1 MAGVRWGDM
10 ESPVSPIDAPGR
22 AVAEAAVALRPQ
34 IASVLTPA
42 LVLERLERE
51 ARRGKLPGYVRAG
64 ASGFVIDA
72 DAIPFEGRVCGT
84 IAGTASG
91 TAVSMAISLKP
102 AMPWGFFVVLVL
114 AAWPGVLLT
123 ESFLRAV
130 LPGWGWLHTT
140 TWYWYFPLAVV
151 SIPLVMIPAVRRS
164 RTGAAAS
171 GAKISQ
177 HVATMLEQ
185 G

>member
-1 MAGVRWGDM
+1 M
-10 ESPVSPIDAPGR
+10 ESPASPTDAPSR
-22 AVAEAAVALRPQ
+22 AVEAAAPVLRPQ
-34 IASVLTPA
+34 IASMLTPA

-51 ARRGKLPGYVRAG
+51 ARRGKLPGFERAG
-64 ASGFVIDA
+64 TSGFVIDA
-72 DAIPFEGRVCGT
+72 DAMPFEGRVCGT

-91 TAVSMAISLKP
+91 SIVSMAVSLKP

-123 ESFLRAV
+123 ESFLRAA

-151 SIPLVMIPAVRRS
+151 SIPLAMIPAVRRS
-164 RTGAAAS
+164 KAGAAAS
-171 GAKISQ
+171 GAAVSQ
-177 HVATMLEQ
+177 HVASMLKQ
-185 G
+185 A